1 MFKKNI
7 LNHLNLQKSFGI
19 EYSEPITFDKYFIS
33 STKLPSKIEDLN
45 EYIEHCNLCELS
57 KQTQNKMLG
66 YGNKNSELYIVGLS
80 CNFQNNEIINII
92 SIVLEKVLGLNIN
105 DIYLTNLIKC
115 PVLLKNN
122 INKENINLCK
132 EYFIKQID
140 IMRPRYIIALG
151 DVSNYLLENENK
163 ISYKNGNCYDYNNI
177 NLIPML
183 DLEFVYKN
191 PSYYDELYKD
201 FEKLKILMGQK

>member
-1 MFKKNI
+1 MFKKKI

-19 EYSEPITFDKYFIS
+19 EYSEPISFDKNFIS
-33 STKLPSKIEDLN
+33 SDNLPSKIEDLN
-45 EYIEHCNLCELS
+45 EYIKHCNLCELS
-57 KQTQNKMLG
+57 KQTKNKMLG
-66 YGNKNSELYIVGLS
+66 YGDMNSELYIVGIS
-80 CNFQNNEIINII
+80 CDFQKHEIINTI
-92 SIVLEKVLGLNIN
+92 SILLEKVLSLNIK
-105 DIYLTNLIKC
+105 DIYLTNLINC
-115 PVLLKNN
+115 PVLLKNS
-122 INKENINLCK
+122 INKENIDLCK

-191 PSYYDELYKD
+191 PSYYEELYKD